1 MTDTTELVKLSAVQM
16 AEKLR
21 AKEITSRDLVSA
33 QLDVID
39 AAEPSIKAFL
49 AVSGE
54 APWSRRTRSTICLTA
69 RRPNCPSSPACRSR
83 SRT

>member
-33 QLDVID
+33 QIGRAHV
-39 AAEPSIKAFL
+39 
-49 AVSGE
+49 
-54 APWSRRTRSTICLTA
+54 
-69 RRPNCPSSPACRSR
+69 
-83 SRT
+83 